1 MDLSEN
7 ATIKFINKSKIIHG
21 DKYDYSKSI
30 YINSKT
36 KVIIICKE
44 HGEFEQRPECHIN
57 RSSGCPKCHGN
68 VKLTTNEFVTKALQI
83 HGDKY
88 DYSKVNYIN
97 SDTKIEIIC
106 KEHGIFQQSPNNH
119 INQKNGCP
127 NCGIII
133 RSELKRKSLDE
144 FIKEATDIHGNKYDY
159 SKVEYKS
166 ANTNIIIICKEHG
179 EFKQTPSSHINKNGC
194 NKCSKRYN
202 PTTIEWIQ
210 QAKLIHGD
218 KYNYS
223 KVEYKNARKK
233 IIIICKEHGEF
244 EQVPHSHLLGY
255 NCLKCSGNYNPSTDE
270 TIIKA
275 NLIHGDKYDYSKV
288 EYKNSKEKV
297 IIICKEHGEFEQT
310 MDCHINKHTGCPR
323 CCGNFTLTTEEW
335 IEKAKLIHGDNYN
348 YSKVNYINNRAKVII
363 ICKKHGEF
371 EQIPTNHIQGKGCI
385 KCCLYLY
392 SRIQIMCLNTISAV
406 KNIYIKHAEN
416 EGEYTIPNT
425 KFKADGYCE
434 ETNTIYEFHG
444 DYWHGNPKLY
454 NPNTINNTTHCTFG
468 ELYESTMNKEKV
480 IKELGFNLVTIW
492 ESDWRKF
499 ISLIRKIQK
508 KFKKYLYNKLQ
519 FNDS

>member
-244 EQVPHSHLLGY
+244 EQ
-255 NCLKCSGNYNPSTDE
+255 
-270 TIIKA
+270 
-275 NLIHGDKYDYSKV
+275 
-288 EYKNSKEKV
+288 
-297 IIICKEHGEFEQT
+297 T